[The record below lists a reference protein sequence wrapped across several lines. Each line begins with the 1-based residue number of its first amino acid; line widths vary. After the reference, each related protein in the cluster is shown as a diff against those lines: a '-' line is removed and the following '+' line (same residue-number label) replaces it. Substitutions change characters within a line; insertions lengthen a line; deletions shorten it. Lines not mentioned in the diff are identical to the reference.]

1 MIILGGSTS
10 NRGLSFSR
18 IRRRRGSK
26 PDSGFSGL
34 TFRLRPRFEFM
45 EDRTLLA
52 SFLVINTVDSGPGSL
67 RQAILDSNA
76 ATGETNTIDFS
87 IGSGGVQTIA
97 PLSPLPALTSPVT
110 IDGTSQPGY
119 DPNNPAPRIELSGQ
133 NINGTTA
140 FGLEFSGGDSTIEGL
155 IVNRFPSSQ
164 IVLDTKGGDIV
175 RGNDLG
181 TDATGR
187 VALGDPI
194 NGAADLQNGL
204 AVISSA
210 NTIGGTTPA
219 ARNVISGNGFNGIR
233 IYSGASGNV
242 VEGNYIGTD
251 LTGTKALGNAYA
263 GVTIAASASNNT
275 IGGTAAGD
283 CNVISG
289 NAQAGVFI
297 HDSATDNLVAGNY
310 IGTDYTGTV
319 ALKNGL
325 AGVEIAASASNNTI
339 GGTAAGDCNVISG
352 NAQAGV
358 FIHDSATDNLVAGN
372 YIGTDYTGTVALKN
386 GLAGV
391 EIAASAS
398 NNTIGGTA
406 PRDCNV
412 ISATA
417 QAAVFIHD
425 SATDNLVAGN
435 YIGTDYTGTVALK
448 NGLAGVEIA
457 ASASNNTIGGTAA
470 GDCNVISGNSG
481 AGVFIHDSATDNLVA
496 GNYIGTADTGTTALG
511 NAYAGVEIRDSA
523 SNNTIGG
530 TAAGDRNVISGGV
543 EGGVFIHDSAG
554 GNLVAGNYIGTDLTG
569 TKALQNAYSG
579 VEIADSASSNTIG
592 GTAAG
597 DRNVISGNDQDDGVL
612 IDGSATDNLVAGN
625 YIGTDV
631 TGTMALGNA
640 YAGVEIRD
648 SASNNTIGGTAAG
661 DRNVISG
668 GVEGGV
674 FIHDSAGGNLVA
686 GNYIGTDLTGT
697 KALQNAYSGVEIADS
712 ASSNTIGG
720 TAAGDRN
727 VISGNDQ
734 DDGVLIDGS
743 ATDNLVAGNY
753 IGTDVT
759 GTMALGNAYAGV
771 EIRDSASNNT
781 IGGTAAGDR
790 NVISGGVEGGVFIHD
805 SAGGNL

>member
-97 PLSPLPALTSPVT
+97 PSTALPAITAPVI
-110 IDGTSQPGY
+110 IDGTSQPGF
-119 DPNNPAPRIELSGQ
+119 DHNHPTPMIELSGQ
-133 NINGTTA
+133 NITGTTA

-339 GGTAAGDCNVISG
+339 GGAAAGDCNVISG
-352 NAQAGV
+352 NSGAGV

-372 YIGTDYTGTVALKN
+372 YIGTDYTGTKALKN

-406 PRDCNV
+406 AGGCDV
-412 ISATA
+412 ISGNA
-417 QAAVFIHD
+417 QAGVFIHD
-425 SATDNLVAGN
+425 SATDNLVAVN

-470 GDCNVISGNSG
+470 GDCNVISGNAQAGVFIHDSATANLVAGNYIGTDYTGTKALKNGLAGVEIAASASNNTIGGTAAGDCNVISGNSG
-481 AGVFIHDSATDNLVA
+481 AGVFIHGSATDNLVA
-496 GNYIGTADTGTTALG
+496 GNYIGTDYTGTVALKNG
-511 NAYAGVEIRDSA
+511 LVGVEIAASA

-530 TAAGDRNVISGGV
+530 TAAGDC
-543 EGGVFIHDSAG
+543 
-554 GNLVAGNYIGTDLTG
+554 
-569 TKALQNAYSG
+569 
-579 VEIADSASSNTIG
+579 
-592 GTAAG
+592 
-597 DRNVISGNDQDDGVL
+597 NVISGNSGAGVF
-612 IDGSATDNLVAGN
+612 IHGSATDNLVAGN

-727 VISGNDQ
+727 ASSGNSWTGVFI
-734 DDGVLIDGS
+734 DDS
-743 ATDNLVAGNY
+743 AGRNLVADNY
-753 IGTDVT
+753 TGTDLT
-759 GTMALGNAYAGV
+759 GTKALQNAYSGV
-771 EIRDSASNNT
+771 EIADSASSNT
-781 IGGTAAGDR
+781 IGGTA
-790 NVISGGVEGGVFIHD
+790 
-805 SAGGNL
+805 